1 MTFTYE
7 YPRGAL
13 TVDCVVFG
21 INLDSNTK
29 LLDVLMIR
37 RANDPYKDYLAL
49 PGGFVNMDEDVS
61 TAASRELEEETGA
74 KISYM
79 EQLFTFS
86 EPKRDPRE
94 RVVSVSHFALVR
106 SSDHNVVGGDDASEA
121 MWISINNLRGASKT
135 EPLAFDHSDIIELA
149 LKRLQSKIRYSPIG
163 FNLLPDIFTIPQMQ
177 KLYEIILMKRVEPK
191 NFHKKILKLGV
202 LKEVGVEDKFKGRPA
217 KQYQFNQDAYDK
229 AIQDGFNF
237 EIKLENVK

>member
-1 MTFTYE
+1 MTFTYK
-7 YPRGAL
+7 YPRPAM

-21 INLDSNTK
+21 VDLENKNT
-29 LLDVLMIR
+29 LDVLMIR
-37 RANDPYKDYLAL
+37 RAHDPYKDYLAL

-79 EQLFTFS
+79 EQLYTFS
-86 EPKRDPRE
+86 EPNRDPRE
-94 RVVSVSHFALVR
+94 RVVSVAHFALVR
-106 SSDHNVVGGDDASEA
+106 SNDHKVTGGDDASEA
-121 MWISINNLRGASKT
+121 MWMPINDLLVTKT
-135 EPLAFDHSDIIELA
+135 EPLAFDHSKIIELA

-163 FNLLPDIFTIPQMQ
+163 FNLLPDTFTIPQMQ

-191 NFHKKILKLGV
+191 NFHKKVLNLGV
-202 LKEVGVEDKFKGRPA
+202 LKEVGKEDKFKGRPA